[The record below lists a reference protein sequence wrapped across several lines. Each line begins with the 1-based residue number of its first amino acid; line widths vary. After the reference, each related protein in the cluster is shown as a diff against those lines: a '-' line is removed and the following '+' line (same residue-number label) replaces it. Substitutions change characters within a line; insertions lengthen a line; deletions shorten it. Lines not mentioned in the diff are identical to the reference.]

1 MVEVC
6 VDAAVPRYKKYP
18 LAKLCLQHRCKS
30 MSNMYLIY
38 LVYFLK
44 YKTSV
49 CVCVTCVIYI
59 HIMLNSLTEVR
70 GNTCYLERL

>member
-6 VDAAVPRYKKYP
+6 VDAAAPRYKKYP

-30 MSNMYLIY
+30 MSNIYLIY

-49 CVCVTCVIYI
+49 CMLHVLIYI

-70 GNTCYLERL
+70 VNTCYLERL

>member
-30 MSNMYLIY
+30 MSNIYLIY

-49 CVCVTCVIYI
+49 YVTCLIYI
-59 HIMLNSLTEVR
+59 HIMLKSLTEVR
-70 GNTCYLERL
+70 VNTCAT